1 MRSILRLTLLPLT
14 AFFCAAAP
22 ASSPTPAPSPTAPP
36 APTPIPVSHI
46 VSEADK
52 AGASLAE
59 MRSAIN
65 GDGISDNI
73 GKYLPQLKKQ
83 IDTADADT
91 SKLLATSPKLTNI
104 QEEIARWNL
113 LREQANF
120 WADLLSDKLG
130 RLDLQTAQLDTLSSL
145 WKTTQAEA
153 VDAKVPPDLLV
164 RISTVQNQ
172 ITAVQQEA
180 DAKRTELLKHQGR
193 LADQSARITQ
203 TQASLAGARDAAVN
217 RLFLRDS
224 PPLWKA
230 VAAHTAPMATG
241 RKSLETPFGQIG
253 SYLYRERGKVVLSLA
268 LWVFLIGAFAR
279 ARRYVRKWTQ
289 ADPALRDTM
298 EVFEVPLSAATLLA
312 ICFAFAVFP
321 AAPHLLATLLGAAL
335 VLPLF
340 VVLRHLIDRPLLPIT
355 WALLGLYL
363 AAQAREA
370 AAGLPLVSR
379 IIFLTESL
387 AGMIFV
393 VWLIRRSRFANKP
406 EKGRQLLWN
415 IVGAA
420 ARAAF
425 LIFGAVAVLDIL
437 GYVNL
442 ALFAGYTA
450 LKAAYLG
457 ILIYAACRILDGLLT
472 FAFNVP
478 PLSLLSIVRNYRTLL
493 ERRIMRIFRFVSA
506 VLWFAFALES
516 LSLLNETLAAL
527 RSFLDLP
534 LVAGVTCGSVLSF
547 ILTVWAS
554 FLLSRFVRFVLQE
567 DVYRRVRLKP
577 GIPFAIS
584 TLLHYAILLLGF
596 YIAMAALMGDISK
609 FTVLAGAFGVGIG
622 FGLQNI
628 VNNFVSSLIVL
639 FERPV
644 KIGDQ
649 IEIGPLQGTVRQ
661 IGIRAT
667 VIRTDEGSEIIIPNA
682 KLISDPV
689 TNWTLTKHQRM
700 IELGIATVAPGIEP
714 QQVIALLEN
723 TASVRPV
730 ISTAP
735 APEAVLDK
743 FTAATLNFRLR
754 VWTTDLPNIERLRSD
769 LTVAISEAL
778 AKAGIAA
785 A

>member
-1 MRSILRLTLLPLT
+1 MRLILRLTLLPLT
-14 AFFCAAAP
+14 ALFCAAAP
-22 ASSPTPAPSPTAPP
+22 SGTPTPAPSPATAS
-36 APTPIPVSHI
+36 APSPVPISHI

-52 AGASLAE
+52 TGASLAE
-59 MRSAIN
+59 MRAAIS

-83 IDTADADT
+83 IDSADADT
-91 SKLLATSPKLTNI
+91 SRLLASSAKLTII
-104 QEEIARWNL
+104 QEEISRWNL
-113 LREQANF
+113 LREQANL
-120 WADLLSDKLG
+120 WTELLSEKLG
-130 RLDLQTAQLDTLSSL
+130 RLDLQTAQLADLSSL
-145 WKTTQAEA
+145 WKATQAEA
-153 VDAKVPPDLLV
+153 VDAKVPSDLLARITSV
-164 RISTVQNQ
+164 RNQ

-180 DAKRTELLKHQGR
+180 ETKRTELLKHQGR

-203 TQASLAGARDAAVN
+203 TLADLASARDAAVN

-224 PPLWKA
+224 APLWKA
-230 VAAHTAPMATG
+230 MAAGVTPMATA
-241 RKSLETPFGQIG
+241 RESLGTQLEQIG
-253 SYLYRERGKVVLSLA
+253 GYLYRERGKVVLCLA

-312 ICFAFAVFP
+312 ICLAFTLFP
-321 AAPHLLATLLGAAL
+321 AAPHLLTTLLGAAL

-363 AAQAREA
+363 GAQAREA
-370 AAGLPLVSR
+370 ASGLPLISR
-379 IIFLTESL
+379 LIFLTESL

-393 VWLIRRSRFANKP
+393 FWLIRRSRFANKP
-406 EKGRQLLWN
+406 EKGRRLLWN
-415 IVGAA
+415 IVGIA

-425 LIFGAVAVLDIL
+425 LVFAAVALLNIL

-442 ALFAGYTA
+442 ALFSGYTA
-450 LKAAYLG
+450 LKCAFLG
-457 ILIYAACRILDGLLT
+457 ILLYAACRILDGLIT

-478 PLSLLSIVRNYRTLL
+478 PLSLLTIVRNYRTLL
-493 ERRIMRIFRFVSA
+493 ERRIMRIVRLVA
-506 VLWFAFALES
+506 ALIWVAFALEK
-516 LSLLNETLAAL
+516 LSLLNETLGAL

-534 LVAGVTCGSVLSF
+534 LVAGITCGSLLSF
-547 ILTVWAS
+547 VLTVWAS
-554 FLLSRFVRFVLQE
+554 FLLSRFIRFVLEE

-596 YIAMAALMGDISK
+596 YVAMAALMGDISK

-700 IELGIATVAPGIEP
+700 IELELATVAPGVDP
-714 QQVIALLEN
+714 QQVIALLES
-723 TASVRPV
+723 TASARPV
-730 ISTAP
+730 ISTSP
-735 APEAVLDK
+735 PPEAVLEK

-769 LTVAISEAL
+769 LTVSISGAL
-778 AKAGIAA
+778 AKAGITAA
-785 A
+785 

>member
-14 AFFCAAAP
+14 ALFCAAAP
-22 ASSPTPAPSPTAPP
+22 AATPTPAPSPTAAP
-36 APTPIPVSHI
+36 APTPIPISHI
-46 VSEADK
+46 VAEADK
-52 AGASLAE
+52 TGAELAE
-59 MRSAIN
+59 MRTAIN

-91 SKLLATSPKLTNI
+91 SNVLASSAKLTII
-104 QEEIARWNL
+104 QEAISRWNL
-113 LREQANF
+113 LREQANL
-120 WADLLSDKLG
+120 WTELLSEKLG
-130 RLDLQTAQLDTLSSL
+130 RLDVQTSQLANLSSL
-145 WKTTQAEA
+145 WKATQDEA
-153 VDAKVPPDLLV
+153 ADAKVPPDLLA
-164 RISTVQNQ
+164 RIGAVLNQ
-172 ITAVQQEA
+172 IAAVAQEA
-180 DAKRTELLKHQGR
+180 ETKRTELLKHQGR

-203 TQASLAGARDAAVN
+203 TLAALASARDAAVN

-224 PPLWKA
+224 APLWKA
-230 VAAHTAPMATG
+230 LAANPTPMATA
-241 RKSLETPFGQIG
+241 RESLGAQFDQIG
-253 SYLYRERGKVVLSLA
+253 GYLYRERGKVVLSLA
-268 LWVFLIGAFAR
+268 LWVFLIGAFGR

-312 ICFAFAVFP
+312 ICFAFALFP

-340 VVLRHLIDRPLLPIT
+340 VVLRHLIDRPLLPVT

-363 AAQAREA
+363 GAQVREA
-370 AAGLPLVSR
+370 ASGLPLVSR
-379 IIFLTESL
+379 LIFLTESV

-393 VWLIRRSRFANKP
+393 FWLIRKSRFASNP
-406 EKGRQLLWN
+406 EKGRRLLWN
-415 IVGAA
+415 IVGIA

-425 LIFGAVAVLDIL
+425 LVFGAVAVLNIL

-442 ALFAGYTA
+442 ALFSGYTA
-450 LKAAYLG
+450 LKCAYLG
-457 ILIYAACRILDGLLT
+457 ILLYAACRILDGLLT
-472 FAFNVP
+472 FVFNVP
-478 PLSLLSIVRNYRTLL
+478 PLSLLTIVRNYRTLL
-493 ERRIMRIFRFVSA
+493 ERRIMRFFRLVAA
-506 VLWFAFALES
+506 VIWLAFALEK

-527 RSFLDLP
+527 RSFLNLP
-534 LVAGVTCGSVLSF
+534 LVAGITCGSVLSF
-547 ILTVWAS
+547 VLTVWVS
-554 FLLSRFVRFVLQE
+554 FLLSRFIRFVLEE

-700 IELGIATVAPGIEP
+700 IELGIATVAPGVDP
-714 QQVIALLEN
+714 QQVIALLES
-723 TASVRPV
+723 TAAARPV
-730 ISTAP
+730 ISTTP
-735 APEAVLDK
+735 APEAVLEK

-769 LTVAISEAL
+769 LTVSISEAL
-778 AKAGIAA
+778 AKVGIAA